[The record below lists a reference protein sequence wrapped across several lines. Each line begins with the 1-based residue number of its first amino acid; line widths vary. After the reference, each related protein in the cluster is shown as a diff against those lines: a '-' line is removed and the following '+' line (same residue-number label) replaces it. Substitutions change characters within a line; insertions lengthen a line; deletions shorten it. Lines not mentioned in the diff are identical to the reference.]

1 MWVGAAIV
9 ELHLHGC
16 QSLKQKRGIVRSIVG
31 RVRNRFNVSVAEVGG
46 QDKWQL
52 SQLGLSASGGEA
64 TLVRRV
70 LDRATLYIEE
80 LHLAE
85 VLSVDIEI
93 VDFPHHENP
102 WTDDGDQADEAAE
115 FGEGWEGGNH

>member
-1 MWVGAAIV
+1 MFVGAAIV

-46 QDKWQL
+46 QDKWQRC
-52 SQLGLSASGGEA
+52 QLGFSAAGGDA
-64 TLVRRV
+64 TVVRRV
-70 LDRATLYIEE
+70 LDRATTYVEE

-85 VLSVDIEI
+85 VLSVDIE
-93 VDFPHHENP
+93 VMDFPHHEI
-102 WTDDGDQADEAAE
+102 DLGSDEDWGAE
-115 FGEGWEGGNH
+115 DEDS

>member
-1 MWVGAAIV
+1 MFVGAAIV

-31 RVRNRFNVSVAEVGG
+31 RVRNRFNVAVAEVGG

-52 SQLGLSASGGEA
+52 SQLGLSAAGGDA
-64 TLVRRV
+64 VIVRRV
-70 LDRATLYIEE
+70 LDRATTYIEE

-85 VLSVDIEI
+85 VLSVDIEV
-93 VDFPHHENP
+93 VDMPHHEAA
-102 WTDDGDQADEAAE
+102 WHGDADEDGDDEDSE
-115 FGEGWEGGNH
+115 L